1 MIKGQV
7 EVYSNFNSDNSKL
20 LFSENNLIVDG
31 MGELIA
37 TMMTLPPNASSAQT
51 SSLYDTSNYTI
62 HAISFGKAGSEYF
75 YNAHANFGP
84 ALYGRNVSSQVWVSA
99 NTSSY
104 TPKLFVPKTASPI
117 DTKLV
122 SFENI
127 ILPEESGNYTFQ
139 SNLGQS
145 SGFLNIW
152 ERDQGGPV
160 TWNDTSIA
168 GFSGFPSN
176 INELRFKD
184 VRINRSGLLTLDLN
198 GNVSSFRSNSN
209 TALGPQEFE
218 FNPSTLGS
226 GCLQIYTINADDPL
240 DGKLFFA
247 ITSAGNVSSWNSP
260 NSNNYFRDPA
270 PTHAVCSISI
280 AHSAKNAIALY
291 QNGTVS
297 AWDRYS
303 NPLYAIQAPPTSIQG
318 SVKKIGSTGYHHIAL
333 LNDNSVCAWGSNHD
347 TSTTELSS
355 LYIYEAN
362 TDIVDIN
369 FAFSLDSE
377 VPSIGTIVDS
387 NGNVKIFGA
396 SATINSIFPT
406 ADLANNISQLNNVSS
421 IFSNHRSSIV
431 LFKNG
436 TVSAYGIGMIVP
448 AGSTPWNTRFRNG
461 LDASQ
466 GQFSKIK
473 ITTNPTL
480 GFISYTTTGG
490 IFSGTSFGILN
501 NNTNASSLES
511 NLPVAAFNGR
521 VRDWYIADTG
531 TGFAV
536 LTDNTVSSWGYNGTA
551 GYAYIPPGIQG
562 ITSSIVITSRDRLAL
577 LTNGQVS
584 SWVPSGQS
592 LNQHYVS
599 YTSAVPVS
607 VNGTGINGNAIAIGL
622 ASVNADQFSTTLNP
636 SQGAVKAYAII
647 NSPQRNLISWGFQA
661 TGLDSRIPQ
670 FDQAFSNTYFINK
683 IEKIYSSPGARHIL
697 FESKT
702 PTITDPNP
710 KTKVYRYPSYYYT
723 NSTLSAVDLSS
734 MAVGSVNLSLP
745 SSFEPSRK
753 KITSAIDFDTGLA
766 HALFIGSEGYVSSW
780 YPFNSPTHVPF
791 LRYANPE
798 VKNKIWRSVSCGKYS
813 NYAMSSTYDVKIWGT
828 PSLVGFDIIPRP
840 NNNNPRYD
848 KLRVYSDSFYAGI
861 GLYTI
866 DVLFTITEFLSGESS
881 ILNNVN
887 FKQNVNL
894 LPFVGKTVNK
904 LNTPQGQ
911 IPIIVSSTESLL
923 EGCYAPSGGQIVKL
937 VSGISPYTM
946 ITSASLS
953 GTFNTLG
960 NMDHRG
966 FVNKTSTQNPA
977 SGLVVSSNSSLSS
990 TGEIVCVIKIHKD
1003 DCAFTNLFGGITQLG
1018 IWGYDILKNLSNEK
1032 YPPYQF
1038 STFPE
1043 QSGIYVTP
1051 NEYKLLAKK
1060 VFHDNIL
1067 KVADNGAN
1075 AGLNNHADLTI
1086 LWKLYFV

>member
-37 TMMTLPPNASSAQT
+37 TMMTLPPDASSAAT

-75 YNAHANFGP
+75 NNAHANYGP
-84 ALYGRNVSSQVWVSA
+84 ALYGRDVSSQVWVSA

-104 TPKLFVPKTASPI
+104 TPKLYVPKTASPI
-117 DTKLV
+117 DSKLV

-127 ILPEESGNYTFQ
+127 ILPEEAGNYTFE
-139 SNLGQS
+139 SYLGQS

-152 ERDQGGPV
+152 ERDQGTPV
-160 TWNDTSIA
+160 TWNDASIA
-168 GFSGFPSN
+168 GFSGLPSN

-184 VRINRSGLLTLDLN
+184 VRINKSGLLTLDLN

-209 TALGPQEFE
+209 TVLTQGEFE
-218 FNPSTLGS
+218 FNPSALGG
-226 GCLQIYTINADDPL
+226 GCLQIYTVNVTNPL
-240 DGKLFFA
+240 TDKLFFA
-247 ITSAGNVSSWNSP
+247 ITSAGNVSSWNAP
-260 NSNNYFRDPA
+260 NTYFQDPA

-280 AHSAKNAIALY
+280 APNLANAIALY
-291 QNGTVS
+291 QDGTVS
-297 AWDRYS
+297 AWNRYTFAP
-303 NPLYAIQAPPTSIQG
+303 NAIQAPPENIQG
-318 SVKKIGSTGYHHIAL
+318 LVKKIGSTGYYHIAL
-333 LNDNSVCAWGSNHD
+333 LNDNSVCAWGNNHD

-355 LYIYEAN
+355 LYIYES
-362 TDIVDIN
+362 TPDIVDIN
-369 FAFSLDSE
+369 FAQHLESNVLF
-377 VPSIGTIVDS
+377 SIGTIVDG
-387 NGNVKIFGA
+387 NGDVQIFGTSSVA
-396 SATINSIFPT
+396 SLPT
-406 ADLANNISQLNNVSS
+406 NGLANNISQLKNVSS
-421 IFSNHRSSIV
+421 IYSNSRSSIV

-436 TVSAYGIGMIVP
+436 TVSAYGIGLSVA
-448 AGSTPWNTRFRNG
+448 AGTPSWNTRFRTG

-473 ITTNPTL
+473 IANSTNLP
-480 GFISYTTTGG
+480 FITYTTTGG
-490 IFSGTSFGILN
+490 IFSGTSFGLL
-501 NNTNASSLES
+501 NTNSNVSTLES
-511 NLPVAAFNGR
+511 ALPVAAFNGR
-521 VRDWYIADTG
+521 IRDWHIADTA

-536 LTDNTVSSWGYNGTA
+536 LTDNTVSSWGVNETP

-584 SWVPSGQS
+584 SWVPSGQV
-592 LNQHYVS
+592 LGVNYVS
-599 YTSAVPVS
+599 YTSAVPAT
-607 VNGTGINGNAIAIGL
+607 VNGTGVSGRAIAIGL
-622 ASVNADQFSTTLNP
+622 ASRNAGSNLTTLNP
-636 SQGAVKAYAII
+636 DQGAVKAYAII
-647 NSPQRNLISWGFQA
+647 DSPERNLISWGFQA
-661 TGLDSRIPQ
+661 TGTDPKIPQ
-670 FDQAFSNTYFINK
+670 FDTNFSNTYFKNK
-683 IEKIYSSPGARHIL
+683 IEKIYSALDVRHIL
-697 FESKT
+697 FISKT
-702 PTITDPNP
+702 PTITDAN
-710 KTKVYRYPSYYYT
+710 TNTNVYRYPSFYY
-723 NSTLSAVDLSS
+723 NFPTLSAVDLTS
-734 MAVGSVNLSLP
+734 MVILTKDLSLP
-745 SSFEPSRK
+745 ASLVPSRK

-780 YPFNSPTHVPF
+780 YPFNSPTDIRF
-791 LRYANPE
+791 LRYANTE
-798 VKNKIWRSVSCGKYS
+798 VKNKIWRSVSCGVAS
-813 NYAMSSTYDVKIWGT
+813 NYAMSSTYDVKIWGN
-828 PSLVGFDIIPRP
+828 PSYVDFNIIPKP

-848 KLRVYSDSFYAGI
+848 KLRVHSNNYYTGI

-866 DVLFTITEFLSGESS
+866 DAFFQTADFLSGESS
-881 ILNNVN
+881 FLNNVN

-923 EGCYAPSGGQIVKL
+923 EGCYAPSGGQIIKL

-977 SGLVVSSNSSLSS
+977 SGLVVSSNSSLSA
-990 TGEIVCVIKIHKD
+990 TGEITCVIKIHKD

-1018 IWGYDILKNLSNEK
+1018 IWSYDILKNLSNEK

-1038 STFPE
+1038 SRFPE
-1043 QSGIYVTP
+1043 QSGVYVTP